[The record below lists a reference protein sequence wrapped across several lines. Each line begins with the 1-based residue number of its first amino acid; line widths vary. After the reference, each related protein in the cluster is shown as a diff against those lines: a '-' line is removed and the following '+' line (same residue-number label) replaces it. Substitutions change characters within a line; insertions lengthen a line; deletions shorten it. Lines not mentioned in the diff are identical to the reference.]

1 MSRLSTTHN
10 AYLAQAW
17 WVSVNEKTTSFR
29 GWWEGNKGAVVIGS
43 MTAASIWLKPEQ
55 HCYFLG
61 GVAGRQQ
68 RSRHGLYDKPILGHP
83 DAFRTPGCKGR
94 DFIASS
100 WRLVVE
106 PAATPVIFSPGR
118 STGASDGP
126 YTQVP
131 STFGFVQ
138 WKVGTSGPPKVPP
151 PRPPQWICTQS
162 GGGAL
167 ETVSQNLWCWAICH
181 STDAH

>member
-83 DAFRTPGCKGR
+83 DAFRTPGCKGS
-94 DFIASS
+94 DLFLKSS
-100 WRLVVE
+100 RVAVE
-106 PAATPVIFSPGR
+106 DMSGSRAA
-118 STGASDGP
+118 
-126 YTQVP
+126 
-131 STFGFVQ
+131 
-138 WKVGTSGPPKVPP
+138 
-151 PRPPQWICTQS
+151 
-162 GGGAL
+162 
-167 ETVSQNLWCWAICH
+167 
-181 STDAH
+181 